1 MFALSHSFA
10 LDVNKGSERLLT
22 WACLCCFNSIHV
34 FNGPEVWQSNTA
46 LNHKTCKGLQQGLH
60 HVNIVQCNLR

>member
-10 LDVNKGSERLLT
+10 LDVKKGSERLPT

-34 FNGPEVWQSNTA
+34 FNGPEVWQSVATA
-46 LNHKTCKGLQQGLH
+46 LSHKTCKGL
-60 HVNIVQCNLR
+60 